1 MHAFHH
7 MDILQF
13 ICLPTEEHL
22 GCFQFGL
29 LMNKTAIHIWEQTF
43 VWAYFFTYQGQYVG
57 KRLLVVLHGKSMLN
71 LIKNT
76 YTVMSLSL
84 A

>member
-1 MHAFHH
+1 

-29 LMNKTAIHIWEQTF
+29 LMNKTAIHIQEQTF
-43 VWAYFFTYQGQYVG
+43 VWAYFFIYQGQYVG

-76 YTVMSLSL
+76 HTVISLV
-84 A
+84 